1 MEVHQCLWNW
11 QLAHVKGRYE
21 SCKVYAGPDDVFF
34 REGFAY
40 KNSRRVWLLKL
51 LACNHKMKIV
61 HFLSLN
67 S

>member
-11 QLAHVKGRYE
+11 QLAHLKGRYE
-21 SCKVYAGPDDVFF
+21 SCKDVFF